1 MTEPS
6 TQACAPVR
14 APWWLR
20 PRAVVVAVACAV
32 VLPFVL
38 MWAAFLFLISQE
50 DYQPAPGTLTYYL
63 GISSLVRGVVLPSA
77 AGAPHYYGTVGDGNK
92 QARSEVAYDVLPERL
107 DEAVAGVHAYLLRN
121 GLHERAL
128 DAEGRAMVQAYY
140 GEPVRYTKYEAP
152 QGGLVVLIVEP
163 LRGGPTHRLSVS
175 DYD

>member
-1 MTEPS
+1 MTERGP
-6 TQACAPVR
+6 QACAPAR
-14 APWWLR
+14 ARWWLR
-20 PRAVVVAVACAV
+20 PRTVVIAVACAV
-32 VLPFVL
+32 LLPVAL

-63 GISSLVRGVVLPSA
+63 GISSLVRGVVVPGA

-92 QARSEVAYDVLPERL
+92 PARSEVAYEVPPEHL
-107 DEAVAGVHAYLLRN
+107 EETVAAVHAYLLRN
-121 GLHERAL
+121 GLHERAV

-140 GEPVRYTKYEAP
+140 GELVRYTEYEAP